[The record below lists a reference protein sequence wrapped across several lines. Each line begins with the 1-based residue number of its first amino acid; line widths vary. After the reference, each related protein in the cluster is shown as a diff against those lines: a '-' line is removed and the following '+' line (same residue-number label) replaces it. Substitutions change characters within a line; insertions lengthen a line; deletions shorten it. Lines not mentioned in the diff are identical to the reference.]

1 MNNLNSVLIE
11 GNMVRD
17 PLVRSTPKGTQV
29 CHFSIASN
37 RFFRQDS
44 SLEKETGFFDVEAWG
59 KLANTCSS
67 QGRKGR
73 GVRVVGRLKQDRWTG
88 SDGKNHNKVA
98 IVAEHV
104 EYRSDFKKPDQTVSE
119 PDNLADAA
127 FFSDEFN
134 PNGEQDAY
142 SNHNEESVDVD
153 ELQAVSF

>member
-17 PLVRSTPKGTQV
+17 PLVRSTPKGTPV
-29 CHFSIASN
+29 CNFSIASN
-37 RFFRQDS
+37 RYFHQDS
-44 SLEKETGFFDVEAWG
+44 TLEKEVGFFDIEAWG
-59 KLANTCSS
+59 KLADSCGN

-88 SDGKNHNKVA
+88 NDGRNHAKVS

-104 EYRSDFKKPDQTVSE
+104 EYRADFKKTDESE
-119 PDNLADAA
+119 ADIETMVESAA
-127 FFSDEFN
+127 SIE
-134 PNGEQDAY
+134 
-142 SNHNEESVDVD
+142 

>member
-17 PLVRSTPKGTQV
+17 PLIRSTQKGIQV

-37 RFFRQDS
+37 RYYRQES
-44 SLEKETGFFDVEAWG
+44 NLEKETAFFDVEVWG
-59 KLANTCSS
+59 KLASTCTI

-88 SDGKNHNKVA
+88 ADGKSRNKVA

-104 EYRSDFKKPDQTVSE
+104 EYRSDLKKAEETAVE
-119 PDNLADAA
+119 THILAETAMFA
-127 FFSDEFN
+127 QE
-134 PNGEQDAY
+134 
-142 SNHNEESVDVD
+142 SNTTEEMVE
-153 ELQAVSF
+153 ELQAANF

>member
-17 PLVRSTPKGTQV
+17 PLIRTTPKGTQV
-29 CHFSIASN
+29 CNFSIASN
-37 RFFRQDS
+37 RYFHQDS
-44 SLEKETGFFDVEAWG
+44 NLEKETSFIEIETWG
-59 KLANTCSS
+59 KLAEACSS

-88 SDGKNHNKVA
+88 LDGKNHSKVT

-104 EYRSDFKKPDQTVSE
+104 EYRTDIKKVELSDSE
-119 PDNLADAA
+119 ADAM
-127 FFSDEFN
+127 SDNTVLEGEF
-134 PNGEQDAY
+134 G
-142 SNHNEESVDVD
+142 SRSDVE